1 MIDWILDT
9 LWSYKWILLVL
20 FILNECSRVWITY
33 NRIQTFTQKIEE
45 ARSNIA
51 VILNQKLE
59 IINQCSAIVSQY
71 DGHEKGIQLKISNDY
86 TKTAKDATNA
96 LSYIHG
102 VAMAYPELKSDSNY
116 NIFLENISNN
126 EHSLTERREAY
137 NTFVK
142 DYNTYITQLPTC
154 FLAKL
159 FGYNKETYF
168 NNN

>member
-59 IINQCSAIVSQY
+59 IINQFSAIVSQ
-71 DGHEKGIQLKISNDY
+71 
-86 TKTAKDATNA
+86 
-96 LSYIHG
+96 
-102 VAMAYPELKSDSNY
+102 
-116 NIFLENISNN
+116 
-126 EHSLTERREAY
+126 
-137 NTFVK
+137 
-142 DYNTYITQLPTC
+142 
-154 FLAKL
+154 
-159 FGYNKETYF
+159 
-168 NNN
+168 

>member
-20 FILNECSRVWITY
+20 FILNEFSRVWITY

-59 IINQCSAIVSQY
+59 IINQFSAIVSQY

-86 TKTAKDATNA
+86 TKTA
-96 LSYIHG
+96 
-102 VAMAYPELKSDSNY
+102 
-116 NIFLENISNN
+116 NISNN